1 MTLRAPFMPR
11 DHAGGER
18 RSIARCA
25 HAFGGQGYVQHYSAT
40 KPKNLTILHF
50 QEVL

>member
-11 DHAGGER
+11 DHAGGGER

-25 HAFGGQGYVQHYSAT
+25 HAFGGQGYVQHYSGTEPT
-40 KPKNLTILHF
+40 KML
-50 QEVL
+50 

>member
-18 RSIARCA
+18 RSIARCG
-25 HAFGGQGYVQHYSAT
+25 HAFGGQGYVQHYSGTEPT
-40 KPKNLTILHF
+40 KML
-50 QEVL
+50 